1 MSEPIACRLGVD
13 AQVTRRGEA
22 VALMQRSLR
31 GREPIEGGLRLRFSG
46 DSEPELRDLLRREEE
61 CCPFFSFS
69 LSEGETGV
77 VLEATAPPEA
87 RGLLDEL
94 FAAP

>member
-1 MSEPIACRLGVD
+1 MSEPIACSLSAAG
-13 AQVTRRGEA
+13 QLERREESA
-22 VALMQRSLR
+22 ALIARSLIA
-31 GREPIEGGLRLRFSG
+31 REPAPDGLRLRFRREA
-46 DSEPELRDLLRREEE
+46 EPELRELVRRESE
-61 CCPFFSFS
+61 CCPFFGFSFAD
-69 LSEGETGV
+69 EGPEL

>member
-1 MSEPIACRLGVD
+1 MSEPIACRLGAD
-13 AQVTRRGEA
+13 AQEARRGEA
-22 VALMQRSLR
+22 AGLMQRSLLR
-31 GREPIEGGLRLRFSG
+31 REPIEGGLRLRFSG
-46 DSEPELRDLLRREEE
+46 DSEAELRDLIRREQD

-69 LSEGETGV
+69 FSGGESGL

-87 RGLLDEL
+87 RELLDEL